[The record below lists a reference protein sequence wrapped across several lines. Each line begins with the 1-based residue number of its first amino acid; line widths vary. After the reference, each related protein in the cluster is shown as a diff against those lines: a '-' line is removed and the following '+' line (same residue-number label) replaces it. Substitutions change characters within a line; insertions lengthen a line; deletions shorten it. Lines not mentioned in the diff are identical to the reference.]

1 MIPINAS
8 SPMVTGFVSSLPEL
22 EAKIRADHAKK
33 VRAIEAAADFLRKAF
48 PTAYEQG
55 VELEAALK
63 ELFCG
68 DVEEAIKNLVP
79 FMPTFA
85 PPSADL
91 QIERL
96 IQERD
101 ELTTQLDAV
110 ERAKKSMPDGFGD
123 MLEGTMAPM
132 VRARLRQ
139 VEDRLTS
146 LTEGFTFDTSAP
158 PEDVPKIVE
167 P

>member
-1 MIPINAS
+1 MIQS

-33 VRAIEAAADFLRKAF
+33 VRAIEAAVDFLRKAF

-55 VELEAALK
+55 VELEAAFK

-68 DVEEAIKNLVP
+68 DVEESIENLVP
-79 FMPTFA
+79 FIPTFT
-85 PPSADL
+85 PPSQHE
-91 QIERL
+91 QIDRL

-101 ELTTQLDAV
+101 ELTAQLDAV

-132 VRARLRQ
+132 VRGRLRQ
-139 VEDRLTS
+139 IEDLLNSLTS
-146 LTEGFTFDTSAP
+146 DVILDTSAP
-158 PEDVPKIVE
+158 PDDVPKIVE